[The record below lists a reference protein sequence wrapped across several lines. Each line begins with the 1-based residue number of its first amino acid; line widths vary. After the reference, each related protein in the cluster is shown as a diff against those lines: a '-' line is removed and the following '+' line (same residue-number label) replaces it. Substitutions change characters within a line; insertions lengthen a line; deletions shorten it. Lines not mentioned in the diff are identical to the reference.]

1 MANMTELRKSEID
14 RLNELA
20 ATLHNA
26 QMELATLAY
35 MSQTLNPV
43 AVETLQ
49 AIVAGFDRA
58 QHSVKDAAEI
68 A

>member
-1 MANMTELRKSEID
+1 
-14 RLNELA
+14 
-20 ATLHNA
+20 
-26 QMELATLAY
+26 MELATLAY

-49 AIVAGFDRA
+49 ATVAGFDRA